1 MTTRSNLAA
10 VALAGLTLALFGASS
25 ASAMFLPQVA
35 PPPRTQQSAP
45 TPNHGTPNLE
55 CRAKGTDFF
64 IMNFGSTPIDSG
76 RQVAWSSASTGDSG
90 TVLVPGPL
98 EPGQEFK
105 LSDVLSDDAVRG
117 APCTAD
123 FAS

>member
-10 VALAGLTLALFGASS
+10 VALAGLTLALFGA
-25 ASAMFLPQVA
+25 
-35 PPPRTQQSAP
+35 
-45 TPNHGTPNLE
+45 
-55 CRAKGTDFF
+55 
-64 IMNFGSTPIDSG
+64 
-76 RQVAWSSASTGDSG
+76 SSASTGDSG

>member
-1 MTTRSNLAA
+1 MSKRSSLAA
-10 VALAGLTLALFGASS
+10 ITLAALTLGLFSATS
-25 ASAMFLPQVA
+25 ASAMFLTMV
-35 PPPRTQQSAP
+35 PPRQQPSAP
-45 TPNHGTPNLE
+45 TPSHGGPDLE

-64 IMNFGSTPIDSG
+64 IMNFGSTQIDSG

-105 LSDVLSDDAVRG
+105 LSDVLSDNAMRG